1 MSATLGQRLRA
12 LRKERGLSQSDL
24 AGDLVSPSY
33 VSLIESGQRSPERE
47 VLEGLARKL
56 DCSVLYLESGVAPEE
71 ITEQRLKLQFAE
83 IALAS
88 GSAEEARSQF
98 ASLSG
103 ADNAELRL
111 AAGWGLARCLERLG
125 DLHGAL
131 DHYDGL
137 LAAAR
142 SGLPGAPGLL
152 TLLMGR
158 CRLYREAGDLARSVE
173 IGEEALGEVRA
184 LGLEGTEEEIKLAST
199 LVAAYWARGDL
210 FSAQRLADQVI
221 ERAER
226 LGSRTAR
233 GSAYWNATLVAADAG
248 QLTLALDLAA
258 KTLAL
263 VSESSPERYL
273 AEMRITYAWLLLR
286 CDPPKVQEA
295 DTMLAR
301 AHDVMT
307 EEGYGPILASCETE
321 MARSALIRG
330 DFDAAGRY
338 ADSSVSRFAEE
349 GPPER
354 EQAKLIGALAAIL
367 GGDVEGGYFRALAAA
382 QQLEALGTRLDAA
395 QAYRDLSDAMFEQ
408 GRSEE
413 AVAALR
419 KAADCAGVRPSSV
432 RAAAAANARV

>member
-1 MSATLGQRLRA
+1 
-12 LRKERGLSQSDL
+12 
-24 AGDLVSPSY
+24 
-33 VSLIESGQRSPERE
+33 
-47 VLEGLARKL
+47 
-56 DCSVLYLESGVAPEE
+56 
-71 ITEQRLKLQFAE
+71 
-83 IALAS
+83 
-88 GSAEEARSQF
+88 
-98 ASLSG
+98 
-103 ADNAELRL
+103 
-111 AAGWGLARCLERLG
+111 
-125 DLHGAL
+125 
-131 DHYDGL
+131 
-137 LAAAR
+137 
-142 SGLPGAPGLL
+142 LPGAPGLL

-248 QLTLALDLAA
+248 QLSLALDLAA

-307 EEGYGPILASCETE
+307 EAGYGPILASCETE
-321 MARSALIRG
+321 MARSALIQG

-367 GGDVEGGYFRALAAA
+367 GGDVEAGYFRALAAA
-382 QQLEALGTRLDAA
+382 QQLESLGSRLDAA

-419 KAADCAGVRPSSV
+419 KSADCAGVRPSSV
-432 RAAAAANARV
+432 RAAAAAHARV

>member
-56 DCSVLYLESGVAPEE
+56 GCSVLYLESGVAPEE

-111 AAGWGLARCLERLG
+111 AAGWGLARCLEQLG

-137 LAAAR
+137 LAAAQGGFAR
-142 SGLPGAPGLL
+142 SARSADAAHGPVP
-152 TLLMGR
+152 
-158 CRLYREAGDLARSVE
+158 LYREAGDFARSVE

-199 LVAAYWARGDL
+199 LVAAYWAR
-210 FSAQRLADQVI
+210 R
-221 ERAER
+221 
-226 LGSRTAR
+226 
-233 GSAYWNATLVAADAG
+233 
-248 QLTLALDLAA
+248 
-258 KTLAL
+258 
-263 VSESSPERYL
+263 
-273 AEMRITYAWLLLR
+273 
-286 CDPPKVQEA
+286 
-295 DTMLAR
+295 
-301 AHDVMT
+301 
-307 EEGYGPILASCETE
+307 
-321 MARSALIRG
+321 
-330 DFDAAGRY
+330 
-338 ADSSVSRFAEE
+338 
-349 GPPER
+349 
-354 EQAKLIGALAAIL
+354 
-367 GGDVEGGYFRALAAA
+367 
-382 QQLEALGTRLDAA
+382 
-395 QAYRDLSDAMFEQ
+395 
-408 GRSEE
+408 
-413 AVAALR
+413 
-419 KAADCAGVRPSSV
+419 
-432 RAAAAANARV
+432 